1 MNEKT
6 NLFLKWF
13 NDLDESDQSDVIDL
27 AYDEFKV
34 RGLVEGFTNL
44 SPEQRDHLF
53 ERLQI
58 PRDVQDK
65 LFSARS

>member
-1 MNEKT
+1 MNEKS

-13 NDLDESDQSDVIDL
+13 NGLGQSDQSDVIDL
-27 AYDEFKV
+27 VYDEFKV
-34 RGLVEGFTNL
+34 RGLVEGFTSL

-58 PRDVQDK
+58 PREVRDK
-65 LFSARS
+65 LFSA

>member
-1 MNEKT
+1 MNEKS

-13 NDLDESDQSDVIDL
+13 NGLGESDQSDVIDL
-27 AYDEFKV
+27 VYDEFKV
-34 RGLVEGFTNL
+34 RGLVEGFISL

-58 PRDVQDK
+58 PREVRDK
-65 LFSARS
+65 LFSA